1 MRYWHPFT
9 ESAVADMKADGV
21 SEVVVLPLY
30 PHFSISTSGSSFR
43 ELKRLKDGDDEFA
56 ELSIRCIRSWFD
68 HPAYVSSMA
77 ELIKKQ
83 ILACDLPQESHVFF
97 TAHGVPKSYVEEAGD
112 PYQDQIQNC
121 SLLIIDQLENS
132 LGFTNSFS
140 LAYQSRVGPE
150 EWLKPY
156 TEEVL
161 EKLGN
166 FMKIKIP
173 LILAAFAILISIYLG
188 VGNRSELKEN
198 RLKRI
203 GLNNDITATLNEITQ
218 TDTPALLASYE
229 ALYVE
234 ETRLADSKARTDGH
248 NVNIKRLDNEITGLN
263 TKKAPI
269 DKEIA
274 KAEEAV
280 KEVNKRF
287 PGTTLQTIAPKLKEL
302 ENDLESAKQDL
313 ATKQAELEVVSKK
326 VAANEV
332 RIEKAEKVQADR
344 LTSIK
349 RNSSEGVITDQ
360 NHISKVLS
368 NISHSVSDQYHF

>member
-1 MRYWHPFT
+1 
-9 ESAVADMKADGV
+9 
-21 SEVVVLPLY
+21 
-30 PHFSISTSGSSFR
+30 
-43 ELKRLKDGDDEFA
+43 
-56 ELSIRCIRSWFD
+56 
-68 HPAYVSSMA
+68 
-77 ELIKKQ
+77 
-83 ILACDLPQESHVFF
+83 
-97 TAHGVPKSYVEEAGD
+97 
-112 PYQDQIQNC
+112 
-121 SLLIIDQLENS
+121 
-132 LGFTNSFS
+132 
-140 LAYQSRVGPE
+140 
-150 EWLKPY
+150 
-156 TEEVL
+156 
-161 EKLGN
+161 
-166 FMKIKIP
+166 MKIKIP
-173 LILAAFAILISIYLG
+173 LILAAVAILFSVIFG
-188 VGNRSELKEN
+188 VQNRSKLKTS
-198 RLKRI
+198 RLDRI

-332 RIEKAEKVQADR
+332 RIEKSEKVQADR
-344 LTSIK
+344 LTSIE
-349 RNSSEGVITDQ
+349 RNSSEGVITAVNKDWGFVLVNIGKDQ
-360 NHISKVLS
+360 GVQGDSELIVKRDGIRIGNLNVVSIQPGITVADINQKGLS
-368 NISHSVSDQYHF
+368 GSVEPGDRVIFQNLGE